1 MSKDDE
7 FDRDDFIEKL
17 KKFLDDNMDG
27 FDMDFFVLSDEQ
39 KELNP
44 RDLKN
49 MDEDL
54 KKKLGLDPNS
64 EFKGT
69 KISYHYE
76 PGMEKPE
83 IKIEGDMDRE
93 KLNKL
98 FKKFFSGSP
107 SKMKKIRRVMD
118 QARKEK
124 KPILDANKLTLAQ
137 PELKNKESELHL
149 EEGECKI
156 LDPDVDMCKRG
167 ENIEIIMQVPGIQE
181 DSIII
186 RFPTT
191 RTLSFSAEAESRKYV
206 KSIRLPFESSIEQTS
221 VAYNNGLA
229 IIEVARK

>member
-1 MSKDDE
+1 
-7 FDRDDFIEKL
+7 
-17 KKFLDDNMDG
+17 
-27 FDMDFFVLSDEQ
+27 
-39 KELNP
+39 
-44 RDLKN
+44 
-49 MDEDL
+49 
-54 KKKLGLDPNS
+54 
-64 EFKGT
+64 
-69 KISYHYE
+69 
-76 PGMEKPE
+76 MEKPE

-137 PELKNKESELHL
+137 PDVEHKELHL
-149 EEGECKI
+149 EDGECKI
-156 LDPDVDMCKRG
+156 LDPDIDMCKRG

-186 RFPTT
+186 QFPTT
-191 RTLSFSAEAESRKYV
+191 RTLSFSAEGESRKYV